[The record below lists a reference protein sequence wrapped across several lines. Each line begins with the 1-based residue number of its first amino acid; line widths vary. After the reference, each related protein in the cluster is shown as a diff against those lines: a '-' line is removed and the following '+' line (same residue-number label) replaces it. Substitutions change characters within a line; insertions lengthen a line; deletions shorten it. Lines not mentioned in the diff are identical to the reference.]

1 MGAVVSVGLPVFGL
15 IFLGWVAARRG
26 ILGPASTDALNR
38 FVYWFALPA
47 MMFSAMFRVPMAEL
61 LNLNFAIAFC
71 GGIVCTLVLWGLA
84 QALVF
89 RDSAAKAATLGHAAG
104 YANTGYMG
112 IPLAGLAFGPA
123 GLAPAI
129 IATVLTAAVVFAVG
143 IIAIEAGLSRGGL
156 GSTLV
161 RIGRSLVTNPTLI
174 APALGALW
182 AASGVPMLA
191 PLKTFA
197 DILAGAAGPC
207 ALFALGLFLAGQ
219 PVRRGLDGLG
229 WLVFLKLI
237 VSPYFTWLIA
247 FHVLSMEPLW
257 AKVAVLMNALPT
269 GAGAFVLAQQYGLKV
284 AETSAVILVSTIVS
298 VVTVSILLAL
308 YAG

>member
-1 MGAVVSVGLPVFGL
+1 MGAVVSVGLPIFGL
-15 IFLGWVAARRG
+15 IFLGWLAAKRG

-47 MMFSAMFRVPMAEL
+47 MMFAAMFRVPLSDLANWAYIL
-61 LNLNFAIAFC
+61 AFC
-71 GGIVCTLVLWGLA
+71 GGMAVTLAVWAIG
-84 QALVF
+84 QVLVF
-89 RDSAAKAATLGHAAG
+89 RDRAAPAAVVAHAGA

-123 GLAPAI
+123 GIPPAI
-129 IATVLTAAVVFAVG
+129 VATVITAAIVLAGG
-143 IIAIEAGLSRGGL
+143 IIAIEASLARGGL
-156 GSTLV
+156 GSTLA

-174 APALGALW
+174 APALGAVW
-182 AASGVPMLA
+182 AASGVPVPA

-197 DILAGAAGPC
+197 DLLSGAAGPC

-219 PVRRGLDGLG
+219 SFSLKIPGLG
-229 WLVFLKLI
+229 WLVFLKLL
-237 VSPYFTWLIA
+237 VSPYATWLIA
-247 FHVLSMEPLW
+247 FHWLAMDPLW
-257 AKVAVLMNALPT
+257 AKTAVLMNALPT

-284 AETSAVILVSTIVS
+284 QETSALILVSTIVS
-298 VVTVSILLAL
+298 VGTVSVLLAL